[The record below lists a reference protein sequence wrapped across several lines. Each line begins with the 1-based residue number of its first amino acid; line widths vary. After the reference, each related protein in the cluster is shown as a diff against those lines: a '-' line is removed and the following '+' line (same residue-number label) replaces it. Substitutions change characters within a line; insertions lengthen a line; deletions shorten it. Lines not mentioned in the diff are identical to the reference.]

1 MEFIVIILA
10 IVVVIFGF
18 MLIKAIQGTR
28 YWNKC
33 EKQYALSRML
43 NLSHEEALL
52 EISKER
58 HPELS
63 SDSHNAIVYKFNDVT
78 PLVLF
83 LRQVLPGRT
92 LGDEVALQWVSNT
105 TIQNRKITVSSI
117 PRKE

>member
-1 MEFIVIILA
+1 MEFIGIILA
-10 IVVVIFGF
+10 IVVIILGF
-18 MLIKAIQGTR
+18 MLIDAMRATR
-28 YWNKC
+28 YWNRC
-33 EKQYALSRML
+33 EKQYALSRRL

-63 SDSHNAIVYKFNDVT
+63 LGSHHAIVDKFNDVT

-83 LRQVLPGRT
+83 LKQVLPEKT
-92 LGDEVALQWVSNT
+92 LEDGVALQWVSNT